1 MIILNKAI
9 RIIDYEKEAVY
20 SRSVPDSFNE
30 YIDELIL
37 HIENNESVR
46 QFKTTS
52 CDTEV
57 INCILQIAKNK
68 DDNDIFWEK

>member
-52 CDTEV
+52 CDTV
-57 INCILQIAKNK
+57 IISRVLHH
-68 DDNDIFWEK
+68 